1 VRSCAREKL
10 LDSYDAKE
18 PHLRPLI
25 ITAAGVVA
33 LAAVALGRLG
43 QTLGQITAIEVPSP
57 PATFSAVDE
66 SGTRQV
72 ASDAVQ
78 SQLATLTP
86 FADVD
91 ADAGNEPP
99 VHSTNDEEPAIAAS
113 SGDEHIMRALVQNPD
128 FMRAAEELLQDPDPQ
143 TQQEARLLLREL
155 GALDER

>member
-1 VRSCAREKL
+1 M
-10 LDSYDAKE
+10 
-18 PHLRPLI
+18 RPLI
-25 ITAAGVVA
+25 IAAAAVVA
-33 LAAVALGRLG
+33 LSAVALGRLG

-57 PATFSAVDE
+57 PAALSAVAE
-66 SGTRQV
+66 AGTREL
-72 ASDAVQ
+72 ASDAAQ
-78 SQLATLTP
+78 SQLATQTP
-86 FADVD
+86 A

-99 VHSTNDEEPAIAAS
+99 VHSTNDEEPAVAAS